1 MIVCAII
8 GMVLTIAI
16 PTIYRYFHPDSLEGT
31 VRSFMEACSHARAM
45 AILHGNYT
53 EIVIRPQA
61 GDRSFQ
67 VVEGSGSSPA
77 AQPDRLESLNVA
89 GEEWRMQE
97 REAPKSSGG
106 GEIFS
111 GKISNKILIEM
122 IDVNFVEYKDA
133 DVARVRFYPN
143 GTSDEFTMVLRGEN
157 EQWRKITLEV
167 VTALPDLS
175 SDPSKWLNK

>member
-31 VRSFMEACSHARAM
+31 VRNLIEACSDARAN

-53 EIVIRPQA
+53 ELVIHPQ
-61 GDRSFQ
+61 DRTFQ
-67 VVEGSGSSPA
+67 VVEGSSPSPA
-77 AQPDRLESLNVA
+77 SNSKQLESLNVE
-89 GEEWRMQE
+89 GQQWRMQD
-97 REAPKSSGG
+97 RKPAQPTSGG
-106 GEIFS
+106 IFS
-111 GKISNKILIEM
+111 GKISDKIVIEM
-122 IDVNFVEYKDA
+122 IDINFVEHRDA

-143 GTSDEFTMVLRGEN
+143 GTSDEFTIVLHGDN
-157 EQWRKITLEV
+157 DQWRKISLEV

-175 SDPSKWLNK
+175 SDPSKWLKQ